1 VARMANQAVA
11 NGGDFIGRLA
21 DVANQMGVQQATPL
35 LDDLSKGV
43 ANVAS
48 MLGGQVGGPVTDGMQ
63 SLADEVVA
71 WMGVGGV
78 VLKGNK
84 ALPAT
89 IVVNQQKP
97 RQV

>member
-1 VARMANQAVA
+1 M
-11 NGGDFIGRLA
+11 
-21 DVANQMGVQQATPL
+21 
-35 LDDLSKGV
+35 
-43 ANVAS
+43 
-48 MLGGQVGGPVTDGMQ
+48 TDGMQ
-63 SLADEVVA
+63 SLADEVAA